1 MAEME
6 KIYCMDRPSDSGLLA
21 ELINA
26 NRDKGVGA
34 EMAALYGNQ
43 NQMWNNPFAYLIWMM
58 FANRFGYGNG
68 DGTQGVEIMSKLD
81 SLGNRMSSNQNT
93 SLMMDA
99 INGNHEALHQL
110 QTSLGVDF
118 ATLQGAI
125 SGVQN
130 AITYVGGQIGMTGQQ
145 VINSVLLGNKDLTA
159 AIKDCCCNTQQSILK
174 MGYENQIQTLNQT
187 NTLQERLTGIANG
200 IQQGFSATAY
210 EAQKQTCDIINSG
223 NANTQRIIDTLNT
236 HWHNETAQALAD
248 AKLELSQ
255 ARQSQFLIDQF
266 KTT

>member
-26 NRDKGVGA
+26 NKDRGAGA
-34 EMAALYGNQ
+34 EMAALYGQ

-58 FANRFGYGNG
+58 FANRFGYGNN
-68 DGTQGVEIMSKLD
+68 GTQDIEITSKLD
-81 SLGNRMSSNQNT
+81 NLGNAISSNQNT
-93 SLMMDA
+93 NLMMDA

-130 AITYVGGQIGMTGQQ
+130 AITQVGGQVGMTGQQ

-187 NTLQERLTGIANG
+187 NTLQERLTNVAND
-200 IQQGFSATAY
+200 IQRGFSTTTY
-210 EAQKQTCDIINSG
+210 ELQKQSCDIINAG
-223 NANTQRIIDTLNT
+223 TANTQRIIDALNA
-236 HWHNETAQALAD
+236 HWHNNTEQALAD

-255 ARQSQFLIDQF
+255 ARQNQFVIDHF